1 MFIPVRRRLGA
12 LAASS
17 IVFAA
22 VLTGCSTQAPDV
34 PTAGDV
40 TPTSAPAAPT
50 PTAEETSASVTP
62 EAAFRAWLA
71 ASREPDAVEAC
82 GYFTDELAERMLT
95 EMRASG
101 FPVTD
106 CLEMINMTA
115 QAYAATGTSQE
126 VDIETIEHTPQ
137 NAELFVTYPGN
148 KCGSIVMLPHG
159 DSWIMTENSEQKC

>member
-1 MFIPVRRRLGA
+1 MFTPVRRRLGA

-17 IVFAA
+17 IVFVA
-22 VLTGCSTQAPDV
+22 VLTGCTAPAPEV
-34 PTAGDV
+34 PPARDA
-40 TPTSAPAAPT
+40 TPTSAPT
-50 PTAEETSASVTP
+50 PQSPSAEEPAATVTP

-101 FPVTD
+101 FPVAD
-106 CLEMINMTA
+106 CLEMINVTA
-115 QAYAATGTSQE
+115 QAYAATGASME

-159 DSWIMTENSEQKC
+159 DSWIMTENSEQMC